1 MPIASESSVL
11 ILVSIVFHTTEHCFR
26 IIMDIKVIGK
36 YASNITVTSYE
47 RHDVSIHQQLF
58 VEQIAWTRNKDSIIQ
73 GITNPLWG
81 DSEQSYIHFL
91 FLLQHLQWMKQQ
103 TNTVNTIMTDTIPTA
118 IHQWSTLLKEIM
130 QWYILLVQFT
140 KQYSVRPTRL

>member
-1 MPIASESSVL
+1 MPIASEPSIL
-11 ILVSIVFHTTEHCFR
+11 ILVSIVFHTTESCFR
-26 IIMDIKVIGK
+26 IIMDIKVLGK

-58 VEQIAWTRNKDSIIQ
+58 VEQLARTRNKDSIIQ

-81 DSEQSYIHFL
+81 DSEQSYIHLL

-103 TNTVNTIMTDTIPTA
+103 ANTVNTIMTDIIPTA
-118 IHQWSTLLKEIM
+118 IHQWSTLLKESCNDIFP
-130 QWYILLVQFT
+130 LVQFT